1 VLKEHPMSVK
11 INFPEP
17 PRVPAELPVY
27 AAVPPA
33 WDAERVAEFGAQ
45 IGVRGDVADAGV
57 WFVLK
62 DGKSTLEVY
71 QASQSFRLEQ
81 DDFDSE
87 GRNGLHGGLDR
98 ARAIAMAE
106 QFHGMLGGPDTRPDL
121 HSVTELEVL
130 VSTKEKTAPERR
142 VVALQ
147 VNHRY
152 AVDGMPLVGPGAKA
166 QVTVGRDGS
175 IAQAYRFWREVK
187 QSGTRQSVPAEQ
199 AFERFAAT
207 DQFASLPGSARVKVA
222 SVQVGLLCLPPTEAQ
237 GILVPTYVLR
247 GEVATESLPRYQFV
261 SYVAA
266 AEIDETDAKKRR
278 WQAAR
283 PALLVA

>member
-1 VLKEHPMSVK
+1 MSVK

-45 IGVRGDVADAGV
+45 IGVRGDVTDAGV

-121 HSVTELEVL
+121 HSVTELEVWA
-130 VSTKEKTAPERR
+130 STKEKTAPERR

-152 AVDGMPLVGPGAKA
+152 AVAACRSWGLA
-166 QVTVGRDGS
+166 QRRNPVGRDGS

-199 AFERFAAT
+199 ASS
-207 DQFASLPGSARVKVA
+207 ASLQPTSSRRYRTPQGSKWRAFRSDCCVSPRPKRRA
-222 SVQVGLLCLPPTEAQ
+222 S
-237 GILVPTYVLR
+237 VPTYVLR
-247 GEVATESLPRYQFV
+247 GEVATESCRAT
-261 SYVAA
+261 SS
-266 AEIDETDAKKRR
+266 
-278 WQAAR
+278 
-283 PALLVA
+283 